1 MKAITETL
9 EVSRSNQ
16 YEKMAERASVSTR
29 KPVMSIIAS

>member
-16 YEKMAERASVSTR
+16 YERAKKPRQRYR
-29 KPVMSIIAS
+29 KEEVLL